1 MKGQK
6 TKDSLGDR
14 MKLYE
19 GAYRNYLPR
28 RLPVIIR
35 IDGCHFHTFTRG
47 LKKPFDKVF
56 MNSMIQTTKSLCEN
70 IMGCKFGYTQS
81 DEISL
86 LLTNNDTFE
95 TQPWFDNNINK
106 IVSVSASMASM
117 FFNKYWIE
125 NTEKFYNAGVLD
137 DYNRALYDGKAN
149 TAYFDARVFVV
160 PPHEVNNYFIW
171 RQQDA
176 TRNSI
181 LGCAQSL
188 FSHKE
193 IEGINTKLLQ
203 DKMLREK
210 DFNWNNLITTKKR
223 GIGFYRDTFEKEGL
237 ERSYW
242 KSDYDIP
249 IFTQDKDYIR
259 NLYLIED

>member
-56 MNSMIQTTKSLCEN
+56 IETMLLTTKSLCEN

-125 NTEKFYNAGVLD
+125 NVEKFYIAGVLD
-137 DYNRALYDGKAN
+137 DYNKAFYNGKAN

-203 DKMLREK
+203 DKMLRLGVSAYKPVVDGKMLIEHGFLPGK
-210 DFNWNNLITTKKR
+210 DFKEMLDEAYDLGLQGYSEKQIIRSLKKK
-223 GIGFYRDTFEKEGL
+223 YE
-237 ERSYW
+237 
-242 KSDYDIP
+242 
-249 IFTQDKDYIR
+249 
-259 NLYLIED
+259 

>member
-19 GAYRNYLPR
+19 EAYRNYLPR

-35 IDGCHFHTFTRG
+35 IDGCHFHTFTKG

-56 MNSMIQTTKSLCEN
+56 METMLLTAKSLCEK

-125 NTEKFYNAGVLD
+125 NVEKFYIAGVLD
-137 DYNRALYDGKAN
+137 DYNRAVYNGKAN
-149 TAYFDARVFVV
+149 TAYFDARV
-160 PPHEVNNYFIW
+160 
-171 RQQDA
+171 
-176 TRNSI
+176 
-181 LGCAQSL
+181 L
-188 FSHKE
+188 
-193 IEGINTKLLQ
+193 
-203 DKMLREK
+203 
-210 DFNWNNLITTKKR
+210 
-223 GIGFYRDTFEKEGL
+223 TFG
-237 ERSYW
+237 
-242 KSDYDIP
+242 
-249 IFTQDKDYIR
+249 
-259 NLYLIED
+259 N